1 MYEWYKQI
9 QTIIDEIDTCIR
21 QHADEAMTLHA
32 LAKKLGY
39 EFSDVRSWIWELVDY
54 YIDLVKDDK

>member
-32 LAKKLGY
+32 LAKETGIY
-39 EFSDVRSWIWELVDY
+39 PGV
-54 YIDLVKDDK
+54 